1 MGGGALRLV
10 VLCALL
16 LVPLFTQ
23 GIPAVDAATT
33 AEVIAHRGASRVAPE
48 NTLAAI
54 SEALRVGSDVVEV
67 DVRLTA
73 DGALVLMHDATL
85 ERTTDAEQRY
95 PKREPWHVGDF
106 TLAEL
111 RELDAGAWK
120 HARFAGERVPT
131 LGDALAAVEGRAGL
145 LIELKDPRRDLAME
159 AKVAEHI
166 SADGTATGSPD
177 PRHDVSVQSFDYLA
191 IARFAALQPDVPVA
205 VLEAMRPSPAKLDVY
220 SRFADGVAPPHRAV
234 DRSLVEA
241 IQSRGMRVTP
251 YTVNDRPTMRRLLG
265 LGVDGVV
272 SDVPRR
278 LHKVRAASS

>member
-1 MGGGALRLV
+1 MGAGAVRLA
-10 VLCALL
+10 VLCTLL

-23 GIPAVDAATT
+23 GVSAVDAATT
-33 AEVIAHRGASRVAPE
+33 AEVIAHRGASHVAPE
-48 NTLAAI
+48 NTLRAI
-54 SEALRVGSDVVEV
+54 HEALRAGSDVVEV

-73 DGALVLMHDATL
+73 DDALVLMHDATL
-85 ERTTDAEQRY
+85 ERTTDAEERY
-95 PKREPWHVGDF
+95 PDREPWNVGDF

-120 HARFAGERVPT
+120 DARFVGERVPT
-131 LGDALAAVEGRAGL
+131 LTEALAAVEGRAAL

-159 AKVAEHI
+159 ARVAERI

-177 PRHDVSVQSFDYLA
+177 PRHDVTVQSFDYLA

-205 VLEAMRPSPAKLDVY
+205 VLETMRPSPAKLDIY
-220 SRFADGVAPPHRAV
+220 RRFADGVAPPHGAV

-241 IQSRGMRVTP
+241 IQSRDMRVTP
-251 YTVNDRPTMRRLLG
+251 YTVNDRPTMRRLLA

-272 SDVPRR
+272 SDLPGR
-278 LHKVRAASS
+278 LHRVRAASP